1 MSKVQIVLCSFPDI
15 SKARHIGTLLI
26 EKQLVACV
34 NLIPGVESI
43 FSWEGKTT
51 SEREVVAVFKT
62 TSDRLVELE
71 DELVALHPYEVPE
84 FLIVTVD
91 GGSKNYLKWVEEVII
106 GDR

>member
-34 NLIPGVESI
+34 NLIPSVESI

-51 SEREVVAVFKT
+51 SEREVLAVFKT
-62 TSDRLVELE
+62 TSERLVELE
-71 DELVALHPYEVPE
+71 NEVVALHPYQVPE
-84 FLIVTVD
+84 FLVVAAD
-91 GGSKNYLKWVEEVII
+91 DAREDYLRWVEAVTLK
-106 GDR
+106 